1 MRFSRAVLS
10 LVIFCGLAACASA
23 TSREQ
28 AGEVSARSTLT
39 MPSAFTIETQ
49 TAGEVVQG
57 GAMQPTVFLPA
68 VQPTEDADECH
79 LASAGIP
86 LDITI
91 PDGTV
96 MKPGEPFTKVWR
108 LANKGSCAWS
118 QTYAVVWFSG
128 AQMSRQQVQYL
139 GAEVL
144 PQETVDVGV
153 DMIAPSKPGVYQS
166 NWKIRSPDGDE
177 FGIGPKSEAPFWVRI
192 QVVDPRTPSAAFV
205 LLPSA
210 TPLVYSTGKP
220 TLYVNDFVD
229 LDGIGQGGFK
239 EADLSLRLS
248 GEGFAQLVPENGAR
262 LIVVGN
268 SLPEERTCR
277 TLTLYNQPVD
287 LRGVESG
294 IFLCYRTQVG
304 LPGYARITYINL
316 AEPMVTVEYLTWA
329 KPN

>member
-1 MRFSRAVLS
+1 M
-10 LVIFCGLAACASA
+10 SA
-23 TSREQ
+23 L
-28 AGEVSARSTLT
+28 STLT
-39 MPSAFTIETQ
+39 VPSAFTVETQ
-49 TAGEVVQG
+49 TTGEAAQG
-57 GAMQPTVFLPA
+57 DA
-68 VQPTEDADECH
+68 VQSTVLLPTAQLAEDAEECH

-96 MKPGEPFTKVWR
+96 MKPGEPFTKIWR

-118 QTYAVVWFSG
+118 QAYAVVWFSG

-144 PQETVDVGV
+144 PHEMIDVGV
-153 DMIAPSKPGVYQS
+153 DMIAPSKPGIYQS
-166 NWKIRSPDGDE
+166 NWKLRSPDGDE
-177 FGIGPKSEAPFWVRI
+177 FGIGPKGEAPFWVRI

-205 LLPSA
+205 FSPSA

-220 TLYVNDFVD
+220 TLSVNDFVD

-248 GEGFAQLVPENGAR
+248 GEGSPQLVPENGAR

-277 TLTLYNQPVD
+277 GLPLYNQPVD
-287 LRGVESG
+287 LREVESG
-294 IFLCYRTQVG
+294 VFLCYRTQVG

-316 AEPMVTVEYLTWA
+316 TEPMVTVEYLTWA